1 MAQIDTLDE
10 QIIDALQRNGR
21 LTMKGLAEQVGLSS
35 PAMIERVRRLE
46 ERGVITGYRA
56 TVQPAALGRAIT
68 AIVMADVSGG
78 NYAAFLERVR
88 AEPGVVECYRVAGDV
103 THVVKVHMPDVG
115 SLEVFIDAL
124 SVAGARCRTSVVTST
139 PVMDRAVVAP
149 SGTAKPRS
157 RSGRRAGSRPAAVPA
172 PVRKPARRRAAA
184 TPPADG
190 SA

>member
-10 QIIDALQRNGR
+10 QIIDSLQRNGR

-56 TVQPAALGRAIT
+56 SIMPSALGRGIT

-88 AEPGVVECYRVAGDV
+88 AEPGVVECHRVAGDV
-103 THVVKVHMPDVG
+103 THVVKTHMADME
-115 SLEVFIDAL
+115 SLEAFIDAL
-124 SVAGARCRTSVVTST
+124 GVAGARCRTSVVTST
-139 PVMDRAVVAP
+139 PLLDRPIVAP
-149 SGTAKPRS
+149 AGTARQRT
-157 RSGRRAGSRPAAVPA
+157 RSGRRGRPTVA
-172 PVRKPARRRAAA
+172 PVPPPTRRPGRRRNAA
-184 TPPADG
+184 TPPAEG
-190 SA
+190 